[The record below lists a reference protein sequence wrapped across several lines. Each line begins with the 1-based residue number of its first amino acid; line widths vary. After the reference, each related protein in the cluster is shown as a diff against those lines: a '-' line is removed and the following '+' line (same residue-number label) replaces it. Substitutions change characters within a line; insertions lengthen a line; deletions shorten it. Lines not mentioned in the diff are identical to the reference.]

1 MKTISLYIH
10 IPFCKKKCLYCDFVS
25 FENSQKNIEPYFSAL
40 YKEIKAYKTILYE
53 EYSIDTIFIGG
64 GTPNF
69 VDVKYI
75 EELMSILFDTFEINE
90 NAEISMEINPCGHIS
105 KDDFKRYK
113 KSGINRLSIGLQSAS
128 DDMLK
133 QIGRQHSL
141 LDFENAFQAAR
152 EADFANINIDLIFGF
167 YNQNVDEFRDT
178 VRYVIDT
185 GCEHVSCY
193 SLKLE
198 EETPLYE
205 MYLNEGIDIEDEDY
219 EDRQMYRL
227 ACQMLEYNGYKQYEL
242 SNYAK
247 FGYECRHNLNYWDT
261 KEYIGFGLAAHSY
274 KDYARFYN
282 TSDMNEYLQN
292 IDMNSSAIEEIE
304 QIDKTKQEE
313 EFIIMALR
321 KTIGVEYDEFKRRF
335 GEEFL
340 IKYNQEV
347 NYLTESGLLIAG
359 SESAYLSDEG
369 KNYANIT
376 MMEFISK

>member
-1 MKTISLYIH
+1 MKKISLYIH

-25 FENSQKNIEPYFSAL
+25 FENSQKDIEPYFSAL

-178 VRYVIDT
+178 VRYVIDK

-205 MYLNEGIDIEDEDY
+205 MYMNEGIDIEDEDY

-227 ACQMLEYNGYKQYEL
+227 ACQMLEYSGYKQYEL

-247 FGYECRHNLNYWDT
+247 PGYECRHNLNYWDT

-282 TSDMNEYLQN
+282 TSDMDEYLQN
-292 IDMNSSAIEEIE
+292 IDMNGSAIEEIE

-340 IKYNQEV
+340 AKYNQEI
-347 NYLTESGLLIAG
+347 NYLTESGLLIVG